1 MSNAQPA
8 PVRAGPGPAAPP
20 SSPSPGLDPTLFSQ
34 ACFPVT
40 TELGHRKG
48 LGLISPE
55 GKARGLTKLSLN
67 SLGQAQRPHARGTVR
82 KRGAGSISHGRDFLG
97 VTAPV
102 AVYRYGIVSVPF
114 ARTHDPLGGVASFS
128 DFQINVTYSHLF

>member
-1 MSNAQPA
+1 
-8 PVRAGPGPAAPP
+8 
-20 SSPSPGLDPTLFSQ
+20 
-34 ACFPVT
+34 
-40 TELGHRKG
+40 
-48 LGLISPE
+48 
-55 GKARGLTKLSLN
+55 
-67 SLGQAQRPHARGTVR
+67 
-82 KRGAGSISHGRDFLG
+82 